1 MEQKYSQSIKL
12 SWLLDEIM
20 AERRKDGLVHSP
32 SLNLEAENCFDCMAS
47 NVSREIIL
55 EINCG
60 T

>member
-1 MEQKYSQSIKL
+1 
-12 SWLLDEIM
+12 M

-32 SLNLEAENCFDCMAS
+32 SLNLEAENCFDCMGS